1 MDGSQYRN
9 LEKGK
14 IIVDLS
20 SHEISNGREDCS
32 RGSCVYEGQGHC
44 DTHLTYPVLKKL
56 MTRLVRLR
64 KQFLGVKCII
74 EFKVGRC
81 FSHFFSLL

>member
-1 MDGSQYRN
+1 MKFPMEERTIAG
-9 LEKGK
+9 
-14 IIVDLS
+14 DLVYMKA
-20 SHEISNGREDCS
+20 
-32 RGSCVYEGQGHC
+32 RGTVI
-44 DTHLTYPVLKKL
+44 HLTYPVLKKL

-81 FSHFFSLL
+81 FIHLFHYCD